1 MKFYEI
7 FFNHS
12 NSTLTVPENT
22 IISDACAS
30 AGYPLDLVCGGKG
43 TCGKCLVTIR
53 TDGVKQHV
61 LACTTTITDDIVIY
75 LTEEQ
80 INKEAQILGT
90 GDKSFHFN
98 PAVRKIHLSKNHFVP
113 QSYSSY
119 IEQIEGQLD
128 VTFKYDAIV
137 KTARLLTESL
147 EDGLTLV
154 VDNESVSDVQL
165 GDTSSSLYGLAV
177 DIGTTSVVGYLYDLT
192 KGNLLETY
200 SGLNDQIDRGADVI
214 SRIMHCTISD
224 NGTLEL
230 QEKIINTINRLIDM
244 AEKEHPDV
252 KSHLFNIILCGNSTM
267 QHLFHGFNPG
277 SLGQYPFVSIHGDI
291 LKSKGA
297 DFGLKCPKSCSI
309 VFLPLIGG
317 FVGADTLAVL
327 LTTNKDKKKRL
338 VIDLGTNGEI
348 AVGNT
353 DSYYV
358 ASTACGPAL
367 EGAGIAFGMRGTH
380 GAIESYEMLKDG
392 IEYNVIGGGKP
403 SGICGSGIVDIISEL
418 LRHDLIDNTGRM
430 NKESKLVSTY
440 NGSPAFVVVSPAESL
455 DGKGIYVTQK
465 DIRQIQLAKSAI
477 KTGCLMLLE
486 KYGIDGSELDEIL
499 LSGAFGNYINV
510 RNAELI
516 GLIPKFEGVPVI
528 SIGNGAGAGV
538 QKYLLDKNQS
548 SVSQMIKNNTRHI
561 ELASDPMFQNI
572 YISNMHFGGADDE
585 SKL

>member
-12 NSTLTVPENT
+12 NNTLTIPENT
-22 IISDACAS
+22 LISDACAG
-30 AGYPLDLVCGGKG
+30 AGHALDLVCGGKG

-53 TDGVKQHV
+53 TDGVKRHV
-61 LACTTTITDDIVIY
+61 LACTTRITEDIAIY

-80 INKEAQILGT
+80 INTKAQILGI
-90 GDKSFHFN
+90 GEKSFHFN
-98 PAVRKIHLSKNHFVP
+98 PAVRKIHLSKN
-113 QSYSSY
+113 QLISKSYGSY
-119 IEQIEGQLD
+119 IEQIESQLNLS
-128 VTFKYDAIV
+128 FKYDSIIKSAQ
-137 KTARLLTESL
+137 LLAKNL
-147 EDGLTLV
+147 GDGLTLIA
-154 VDNESVSDVQL
+154 DNESVIDVQP
-165 GDTSSSLYGLAV
+165 GDTSSALYGLAV

-200 SGLNDQIDRGADVI
+200 SGINDQIDRGADVI

-230 QEKIINTINRLIDM
+230 QEKIINTINRLIDK
-244 AEKEHPDV
+244 AEKEHTDV
-252 KSHLFNIILCGNSTM
+252 KSHLFNIVLCGNSTM

-277 SLGQYPFVSIHGDI
+277 SLGQYPFVSIHGGS
-291 LKSKGA
+291 LTSKGS
-297 DFGLKCPKSCSI
+297 DYGLNCPKACNI

-327 LTTNKDKKKRL
+327 LLTDKDKKKRL

-392 IEYNVIGGGKP
+392 IEYNVIGGCKP
-403 SGICGSGIVDIISEL
+403 SGICGSGIIDIISEL
-418 LRHDLIDNTGRM
+418 LRHGLIDKTGKM
-430 NKESKLVSTY
+430 NKESKFVSIY
-440 NGSPAFVVVSPAESL
+440 NGSPAFMAVSPEESL

-510 RNAELI
+510 RNAEII

-548 SVSQMIKNNTRHI
+548 SVSQRIKKNTQHV
-561 ELASDPMFQNI
+561 ELASDPAFQNI
-572 YISNMHFGGADDE
+572 YITNMHFGGDFYE